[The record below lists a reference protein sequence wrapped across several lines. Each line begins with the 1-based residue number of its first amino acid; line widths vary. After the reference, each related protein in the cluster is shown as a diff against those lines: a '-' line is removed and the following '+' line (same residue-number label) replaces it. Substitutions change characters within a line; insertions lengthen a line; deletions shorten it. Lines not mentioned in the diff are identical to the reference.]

1 MVPNKG
7 STIGATR
14 TEGSGGCNKY
24 EYTCPAGSNPVEGDN
39 TKCRKDIIYSNQTC
53 TKKHYVAGSGSSY
66 PASSGGGHE
75 ECSEYKYECPSG
87 YKLVEGDNSKCK
99 YQSSS
104 KPSSA
109 PSTLT
114 PEQKQ
119 KAKAAGVEAA
129 GKDLLAK
136 NPELA
141 KITSDPKVV
150 GECIAEARSSAASA
164 GRYAQGSGGTSE
176 ELRQQF
182 LAECLAKK
190 TGKSVDEIKAA
201 LQGADITGAIAAGEQ
216 QQQATE
222 QQLAQE
228 QAAEGEEENKGECGT
243 KLDAIGYFVCP
254 LLEKLVDFAD
264 GTWGLFEYL
273 LQTDPLPS
281 EEGPLQSAWNGL
293 RDVAN

>member
-1 MVPNKG
+1 MRYVRSIVLILSCSLIVAAVVPFGTSHAEDPIVNADKKCVSSSTVPSTSG
-7 STIGATR
+7 SPGATKS
-14 TEGSGGCNKY
+14 EPGGCKKY
-24 EYTCPAGSNPVEGDN
+24 EYTCPSGSTPVEGDS
-39 TKCRKDIIYSNQTC
+39 TKCRKDTIYSTQTC
-53 TKKHYVAGSGSSY
+53 VKKHYVSGSSSGSY
-66 PASSGGGHE
+66 PASGGGHE
-75 ECSEYKYECPSG
+75 ECSEYKYDCPSG

-104 KPSSA
+104 KPSS
-109 PSTLT
+109 PT
-114 PEQKQ
+114 PEQKE

-150 GECIAEARSSAASA
+150 GECIAEARSSAASV
-164 GRYAQGSGGTSE
+164 GRYSQGSGGTSE

-222 QQLAQE
+222 QQLTQE
-228 QAAEGEEENKGECGT
+228 QAAEGEEEKPKEECG
-243 KLDAIGYFVCP
+243 
-254 LLEKLVDFAD
+254 
-264 GTWGLFEYL
+264 
-273 LQTDPLPS
+273 
-281 EEGPLQSAWNGL
+281 
-293 RDVAN
+293 